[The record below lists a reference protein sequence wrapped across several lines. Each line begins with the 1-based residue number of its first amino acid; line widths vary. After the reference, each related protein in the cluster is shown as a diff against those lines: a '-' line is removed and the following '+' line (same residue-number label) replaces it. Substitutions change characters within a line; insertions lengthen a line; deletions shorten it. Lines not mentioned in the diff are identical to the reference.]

1 MNHSEGFAV
10 PQANRLNAD
19 QPSANSRHVNSG
31 NVIIFPIGATSQHK
45 EAVMPEYGDDAGQRR
60 IGLSTQNYRG
70 ASAEDRAVYRK
81 WILGLVVFYSALLLF
96 SGAVAIVIDASP
108 GLMRLTSLS
117 ARPIV
122 ASPGSN

>member
-1 MNHSEGFAV
+1 MTSFDTPAAAV
-10 PQANRLNAD
+10 TG
-19 QPSANSRHVNSG
+19 QPSASSNR
-31 NVIIFPIGATSQHK
+31 
-45 EAVMPEYGDDAGQRR
+45 
-60 IGLSTQNYRG
+60 L
-70 ASAEDRAVYRK
+70 
-81 WILGLVVFYSALLLF
+81 LLVVYTAAIFVSALLLF